1 MPSQPKGF
9 KSTSGVRRNIRPLQ
23 FRNPRPTVRGAAAP
37 PRTPIF
43 GRGPRELQHSLYSGQ
58 QEARPFPPLPPW
70 FRAAHPVAP
79 ETEWALYWVATSV
92 RGMVEG
98 VDFYYQD
105 PFRNHTGGATAGSTI
120 VDFVFP
126 YHGIAINPL
135 GTYWHYQQ
143 GPEQQ
148 ARDLLSRAALAERDL
163 LLIFIDEP
171 DVLRAPIWYFDE
183 ALAGRDYSVI
193 GNRGG

>member
-9 KSTSGVRRNIRPLQ
+9 KSTSGIRRNIRPLQ
-23 FRNPRPTVRGAAAP
+23 FRNPRPTVRGAAPP

-43 GRGPRELQHSLYSGQ
+43 GRGPRELQSSLYSGQ
-58 QEARPFPPLPPW
+58 QDARPFPPLPGW

-92 RGMVEG
+92 RHMVEG
-98 VDFYYQD
+98 TDFYYQD
-105 PFRNHTGGATAGSTI
+105 PFRNSAGAATTI

-126 YHGIAINPL
+126 AYGIGMNPL
-135 GTYWHYQQ
+135 GYFWHYEQ
-143 GPEQQ
+143 GPAVQ
-148 ARDLLSRAALAERDL
+148 ARDLFTRAALADRDI
-163 LLIFIDEP
+163 LLIFIDE
-171 DVLRAPIWYFDE
+171 DDCLRAPIWYFDE
-183 ALAGRDYSVI
+183 ALRGHDYSEL